1 MRVVFGRR
9 FCVYEGDLLLTTTL
23 GYDFPLSDYIL
34 VSDEKPKALTIRL
47 KNDYPM
53 AAEGY
58 MSL

>member
-1 MRVVFGRR
+1 MLY
-9 FCVYEGDLLLTTTL
+9 VYEGDLLVMTTL
-23 GYDFPLSDYIL
+23 GYDFPLFDYIL